1 MHKRYARKMIVNA
14 ISNCS
19 WSETKLKLINVIK
32 RLDMRF
38 SKEVK
43 EVEDYEGGFSYWP
56 IIVLDGEVTYFKEQG
71 NIVFYDNKED
81 AEEYIKD

>member
-1 MHKRYARKMIVNA
+1 M
-14 ISNCS
+14 SNCS
-19 WSETKLKLINVIK
+19 LGTKLKLINVIK

>member
-1 MHKRYARKMIVNA
+1 
-14 ISNCS
+14 
-19 WSETKLKLINVIK
+19 
-32 RLDMRF
+32 MRF

-81 AEEYIKD
+81 AEEYIKDQMLVNELYKTLVAFN